1 MISLQKLLQK
11 VTPAQSL
18 LIGFILIILIGSSLL
33 TLPLASSK
41 GISQPFI
48 DALFTATSAVSTTG
62 LVVVDTGGFY
72 SIFGQIV
79 ILVLFQIGGLGY
91 MVFIVLMAYIFGKR
105 VSLETEKT
113 LQESLAGPPLGVIK
127 KFVKAVILYTFLIEF
142 IGAVILS
149 LYWMRE
155 FPLSRSIYLG
165 IFYSVSA
172 FCTAGFGLFS
182 DSFVSYQ
189 DSVVINTIIPCLCFA
204 GGIGFFVLY
213 DIHTF
218 LGKTINHIQPRR
230 LSIHSKLAL
239 MLSITLIV
247 IGIAITF
254 ISESRPS
261 SLPLKH
267 RLLGSTF
274 QSITASTTT
283 GFNTIDIGAMSST
296 SLFTMIV
303 LMFIGA
309 SPGGTGGGIKTTTFG
324 LMLLILSAQLR
335 RREDVNLFDRR
346 ISYETINKAFA
357 IGAMAILLVILDTVI
372 LTFTEKA
379 SFLEIL
385 FEVVSAFGTVG
396 LSTGITPNLSTVG
409 KIIIIITMLTGRL
422 GPLTIGF
429 SLFGKPKRVDF
440 RFAEGEVFVG

>member
-33 TLPLASSK
+33 TLPFASSK

-79 ILVLFQIGGLGY
+79 ILVLIQIGGLGY
-91 MVFIVLMAYIFGKR
+91 MVFIVLMAYIFGRR

-113 LQESLAGPPLGVIK
+113 LQESLAGPPVGEIK
-127 KFVKAVILYTFLIEF
+127 KFVKAVIFYTFLIEF

-165 IFYSVSA
+165 IFHSISA
-172 FCTAGFGLFS
+172 FCTAGVGLFS

-213 DIHTF
+213 DIHAF
-218 LGKTINHIQPRR
+218 LGKTIKHLQPRR

-239 MLSITLIV
+239 ILSIVLMVVGT
-247 IGIAITF
+247 GIIFA
-254 ISESRPS
+254 SESGFS
-261 SLPLKH
+261 SLPLGH
-267 RLLGSTF
+267 RLLRSAF

-357 IGAMAILLVILDTVI
+357 IGVMAILLVILDTVI

-440 RFAEGEVFVG
+440 RFAEGEVFAG